1 MWKRHAIGIATCL
14 ALLGQQGIARAQLHD
29 PGSANHAMQGC
40 RELVNQS
47 NRDARLQ
54 TECASTVRTMIYVAT
69 SRGICPPSGA
79 TVGQAVKVIVAYID
93 ARPERLHEQFEP
105 FALEALQ
112 QAWPCR

>member
-1 MWKRHAIGIATCL
+1 MRTRHAIGMVAAL
-14 ALLGQQGIARAQLHD
+14 ALLTQQGIASAQLND

-47 NRDARLQ
+47 NRDALLQ
-54 TECASTVRTMIYVAT
+54 TECASAVRTMIYVAT

-79 TVGQAVKVIVAYID
+79 TVGQAVRVIVAYID
-93 ARPERLHEQFEP
+93 AHPERLHEQFEP
-105 FALEALQ
+105 LALEALQ